1 MALTKSLIFT
11 GISVSGVSYS
21 PFLEDSVEVTIEP
34 VADLVNNGQTLPS
47 AYNLSFS
54 ATLYNTSIATGA
66 NIYTNAE
73 VGTFSLTS
81 VVFTGGEGGQTL
93 NISNVLVHA
102 SLDLG
107 NGRTAYTIGG
117 TKKVASLAGV
127 LTLT

>member
-54 ATLYNTSIATGA
+54 ATLYNTGIATGA
-66 NIYTNAE
+66 NIYTNADAP
-73 VGTFSLTS
+73 TFNLTT
-81 VVFTGGEGGQTL
+81 VLFTGGEGGQTL

-107 NGRTAYTIGG
+107 NNRTAYTIGG